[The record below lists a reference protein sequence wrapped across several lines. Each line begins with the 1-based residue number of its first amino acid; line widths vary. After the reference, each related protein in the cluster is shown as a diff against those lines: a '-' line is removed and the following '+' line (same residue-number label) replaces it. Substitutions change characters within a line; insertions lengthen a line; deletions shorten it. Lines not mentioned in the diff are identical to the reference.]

1 MIGFKDVKDNFKRY
15 LSLFRALYRDKRT
28 PKISKILLWSALGY
42 FLMPID
48 LIPDFIPVLG
58 QLDDAIIVP
67 GLVVLALKFIPK
79 EVYKSHY
86 KRLFKK
92 KKAH

>member
-1 MIGFKDVKDNFKRY
+1 MIRFKDIKDNFKRY

-67 GLVVLALKFIPK
+67 GLVILALKFIPK
-79 EVYKSHY
+79 EVYNDHY

-92 KKAH
+92 K